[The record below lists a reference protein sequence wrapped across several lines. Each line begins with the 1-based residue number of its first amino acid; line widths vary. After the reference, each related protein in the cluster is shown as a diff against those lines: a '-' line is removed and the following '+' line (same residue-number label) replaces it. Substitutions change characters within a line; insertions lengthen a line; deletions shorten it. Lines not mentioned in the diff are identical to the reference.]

1 MNRVAWAAWTLF
13 LIVGLTTVT
22 VIDVD
27 GDPTTNNTP
36 PVVLA
41 SGVQVAEARVT
52 NDDSSTSSS
61 ESFGSTRG
69 RLRDVLQAIV
79 RTLWH
84 PRNHPIRGP

>member
-1 MNRVAWAAWTLF
+1 MNQVVWASWILF

-36 PVVLA
+36 PVVLTL
-41 SGVQVAEARVT
+41 GDEVAQGRVT

-61 ESFGSTRG
+61 ESFGRTRDQ
-69 RLRDVLQAIV
+69 LRDVLQAIV